1 MRSRGEKDEHLFRD
15 SSIGLMRLL
24 FVLILFVIGIIIGL
38 ISSSHIDRYFT
49 SQPPNFYMNSYIS
62 AAPAP
67 SHSYSYKKDSSYD
80 HNDQNCSTESAMCKN
95 QDCLSMESFRMPK
108 NLTHK
113 MTDKELFWRASLVPD
128 KPEYPFRRVPK
139 VAFMF
144 LTRGPLPFRLLWERF
159 FRGQDVNKYS
169 IYVHSNPGVELVFP
183 NSSVFYGRRIPSQD
197 VRWGTVTLVDAERR
211 LLGNALLDFSNE
223 RFVLLSESCIPVYN
237 FPTVY
242 KYLIGSTH
250 SFLQSY
256 DDPSRYGRGRYSR
269 RMKPDIKLPDWR
281 KGSQWFEIQRTLA
294 IKIVSDTRYYN
305 IFRWYCLPSCYPDE
319 HYLPTF
325 VNMFHG
331 TLNANRTI
339 TYVDWSLGGPHPASF
354 QAENITENLIHH
366 IRNNGTTCSYNGE
379 TTSVCFLFARK
390 FKPNALAPL
399 LRLPSTLLGF

>member
-1 MRSRGEKDEHLFRD
+1 MRGRGEKDEHVFKD
-15 SSIGLMRLL
+15 SSVGLMRLL

-38 ISSSHIDRYFT
+38 VSSSHIDRYFT
-49 SQPPNFYMNSYIS
+49 SQPNNFYMNYVT

-67 SHSYSYKKDSSYD
+67 TYTTSIAKISGSD
-80 HNDQNCSTESAMCKN
+80 HNCSSGSTLCKHD
-95 QDCLSMESFRMPK
+95 DCLSMDSFRMPK
-108 NLTHK
+108 SLTHK
-113 MTDKELFWRASLVPD
+113 MTDNELFWRASLVPD
-128 KPEYPFRRVPK
+128 KPEYPFERVPK

-144 LTRGPLPFRLLWERF
+144 MTRGPLPFLLFWERF
-159 FRGQDVNKYS
+159 FRSQDVNKYS
-169 IYVHSNPGVELVFP
+169 IYVHTNPGVHLKFS
-183 NSSVFYGRRIPSQD
+183 NSSVFYNRQIPSQD

-223 RFVLLSESCIPVYN
+223 RFILLSESCIPVYN
-237 FPTVY
+237 FPTIY

-250 SFLQSY
+250 SFLDSY

-269 RMKPDIKLPDWR
+269 RMKPDIKLRDWR

-294 IKIVSDTRYYN
+294 IKIVSDTRYYKL
-305 IFRWYCLPSCYPDE
+305 FKWYCLPSCYPDE

-331 TLNANRTI
+331 ALNANRTV

-354 QAENITENLIHH
+354 GAKDITVNLIQH
-366 IRNNGTTCSYNGE
+366 IRNNGTTCSYNE
-379 TTSVCFLFARK
+379 ERTSICFLFARK
-390 FKPNALAPL
+390 FSPDALGPL

>member
-1 MRSRGEKDEHLFRD
+1 MRGRGEKDELVFKD
-15 SSIGLMRLL
+15 SSVGLMRLL

-49 SQPPNFYMNSYIS
+49 SQPNNFYMNYVS

-67 SHSYSYKKDSSYD
+67 SYTNGIAKTSI
-80 HNDQNCSTESAMCKN
+80 CSTESIICKN
-95 QDCLSMESFRMPK
+95 DDCLSMESFKKPK

-113 MTDKELFWRASLVPD
+113 MTDNELFWRASLVPE
-128 KPEYPFRRVPK
+128 KPEYPFERVPK

-144 LTRGPLPFRLLWERF
+144 LTRGPIPFLPFWERF

-169 IYVHSNPGVELVFP
+169 IYVHMNPGVQLKFP
-183 NSSVFYGRRIPSQD
+183 NSSVFYKRQIPSQD
-197 VRWGTVTLVDAERR
+197 VKWGTVTLVDAERR

-223 RFVLLSESCIPVYN
+223 RFVLLSESCIPIYN
-237 FPTVY
+237 FPTIY
-242 KYLIGSTH
+242 KYLIGSTY
-250 SFLQSY
+250 SFLDSY

-269 RMKPDIKLPDWR
+269 RMKPDIKLRDWR
-281 KGSQWFEIQRTLA
+281 KGSQWFEIHRTLA
-294 IKIVSDTRYYN
+294 VKLVSDTRYYN
-305 IFRWYCLPSCYPDE
+305 LFKWYCLPSCYPDE

-331 TLNANRTI
+331 NLNANRTI

-354 QAENITENLIHH
+354 QAEDITDNLIQH

-379 TTSVCFLFARK
+379 KTSICFLFARK
-390 FKPNALAPL
+390 FNPNALGPL